1 MNCQRFT
8 DVVSELSRGQ
18 MMDADVRTDALVHSE
33 GCEECAQRLTNEE
46 ALTRALRALSLQ
58 LQAKQAPDGL
68 EFELRRAFRDR
79 RVSPATVAIAT
90 LSRRYWLAVAAAI
103 LLVVGG
109 FVVVRLRE
117 SQPSPEIQAVSG
129 EKKNARPQESPSPG
143 KVVDDS
149 SSSES
154 QRTVQTQPRRR
165 HLASARRKSQN
176 QTSDAVATNHAR
188 EIATEFIPL
197 TYSSGVSLQDGGQIV
212 RVELPRSALV
222 KFGLPVNVERLN
234 EKVKADVWLG
244 VDGFAHAIRFV
255 Q

>member
-18 MMDADVRTDALVHSE
+18 MMEADVRTDALVHSE

-46 ALTRALRALSLQ
+46 ALTRALHALSLQ

-68 EFELRRAFRDR
+68 EFELRKAFRDR
-79 RVSPATVAIAT
+79 VSPSTVAVAT
-90 LSRRYWLAVAAAI
+90 SSRRYWLAVAAAI

-117 SQPSPEIQAVSG
+117 SQPSPEIRVVSG
-129 EKKNARPQESPSPG
+129 EEKNARPQESPSPE
-143 KVVDDS
+143 KVVADS
-149 SSSES
+149 SSGES
-154 QRTVQTQPRRR
+154 QRTVQIQPRRR
-165 HLASARRKSQN
+165 HLASAKRKSQN
-176 QTSDAVATNHAR
+176 QTADAVATNHAR

-222 KFGLPVNVERLN
+222 MFGLPVNVERLN